1 MAEARRAE
9 PSLACVAIAR
19 PAAAIRAAP
28 SVARADRGVARLD
41 PPLGDARVR
50 RLRVGI
56 YDHHWSTLGGGE
68 LVDASLAEIL
78 ACDHDVTLVGPTPVD
93 AGAIRERL
101 GPDVSGCRFLRAG
114 TETEVTALS
123 ATFDLFVNGAF
134 LSKAVNRAPVG
145 YYYVMFPQARP
156 TLARRITSAA
166 ARTALRAIGGRP
178 RPAGRINALRQR
190 LALRV
195 DDARFAPTYHR
206 FLSDSRFTAHWVTR
220 LWKVSSEV
228 LYPPVRPL
236 VVPRDKRPV
245 IVSIGRFFDP
255 SKGHSKKQR
264 EMVDAFARLVAS
276 GRANGWELVLIGGCD
291 AANRDYLLELK
302 RRAVGLPVR
311 FAVNASGRVV
321 TDTLAEAAIY
331 WHAGGYGE
339 DADRHPERLEHFGIA
354 VVEACAAG
362 AVPVVFGAAGP
373 AEIVRDGQDGV
384 HWWTLE
390 ALASETAALIES
402 PARRDSLAGSAIARA
417 RDFSAEV
424 FADNVRRILE
434 ADFGGR

>member
-1 MAEARRAE
+1 M
-9 PSLACVAIAR
+9 AIAR
-19 PAAAIRAAP
+19 AAAAVRAAP
-28 SVARADRGVARLD
+28 PLARADRRVARVD
-41 PPLGDARVR
+41 PSLGDARVR

-68 LVDASLAEIL
+68 LVDASLAEVL
-78 ACDHDVTLVGPTPVD
+78 ARDHEVTLLGPTPID
-93 AGAIRERL
+93 TGAIRERL
-101 GPDVSGCRFLRAG
+101 GPDVSACRFLRAG
-114 TETEVTALS
+114 TAPEVTELS
-123 ATFDLFVNGAF
+123 ATFDLFINGAF
-134 LSKAVNRAPVG
+134 LSKALNRAPVG

-156 TLARRITSAA
+156 TPSGRAMSVA
-166 ARTALRAIGGRP
+166 ARIGLRAIGDRP

-190 LALRV
+190 LALRI

-220 LWKVSSEV
+220 LWKVPSDV

-236 VVPRDKRPV
+236 VAPRAKRPV

-302 RRAVGLPVR
+302 RRSIGLPIR
-311 FAVNASGRVV
+311 FAVNAPGRVV
-321 TDTLAEAAIY
+321 TDTLAEASIY

-339 DADRHPERLEHFGIA
+339 DAERHPERFEHFGIA

-373 AEIVRDGQDGV
+373 AEIVRDGQDGL
-384 HWWTLE
+384 HWRTLDS
-390 ALASETAALIES
+390 LVSETAALIEN
-402 PARRDSLAGSAIARA
+402 PATRDALAQSGIARA
-417 RDFSAEV
+417 RDFSADV
-424 FADNVRRILE
+424 FAANVRGIVE
-434 ADFGGR
+434 ADFDGR